1 MTLLVIKEGMLATV
15 QDLGRYGFRSFG
27 VNPSGVMDRTATRL
41 LNLLL
46 DNDES
51 AAVLEM
57 HFPAGEF
64 LFEEATDLAIGGAD
78 FSAELSSGPVTH
90 WAVTHA
96 RGGDILRFVKKR
108 IGNRV
113 YLAVVGGFKVDEWLG
128 SASTSLV
135 TATGGFNGRRLIAGD
150 RIKFKPGAECR
161 YNSARVGN
169 SLVPLYS
176 NSPTLRVTA
185 GPEFDMLTGISQ
197 HQFFTE
203 QFAISPQS
211 DRMGFRLNGPRLYR
225 LSDAEILSSGTTF
238 GTIQLLPDG
247 QMIVLMADHQTTGG
261 YPRIATIA
269 SVDLPLIAQ
278 LGPGSKVSF
287 DLIET
292 EYAERLVLE
301 LEKSVAFL
309 RTGLRVNRGSL

>member
-1 MTLLVIKEGMLATV
+1 MSLLVIKQGMLTTV

-27 VNPSGVMDRTATRL
+27 VNPGGVMDRTAARL
-41 LNLLL
+41 LNQLLG
-46 DNDES
+46 NDEN

-64 LFEEATDLAIGGAD
+64 LVEETTDLAIGGAD
-78 FSAELSSGPVTH
+78 FSAELSGGPVTR
-90 WAVTHA
+90 WAVAHA
-96 RGGDILRFVKKR
+96 RKGDILRFVKKR
-108 IGNRV
+108 IGNRA
-113 YLAVVGGFKVDEWLG
+113 YLAVNGGFEVDEWLG
-128 SASTSLV
+128 SASTSFV

-150 RIKFKPGAECR
+150 RIKFKPRAECR
-161 YNSARVGN
+161 HNSTRIGN
-169 SLVPLYS
+169 SLIPKYS
-176 NSPTLRVTA
+176 DSPALRVTA
-185 GPEFDMLTGISQ
+185 GPEFDTLTGISQ

-203 QFAISPQS
+203 HFAISPQS

-247 QMIVLMADHQTTGG
+247 QVIVLMADHQTTGG
-261 YPRIATIA
+261 YPRIATVA

-292 EYAERLVLE
+292 DYAERLVLD
-301 LEKSVAFL
+301 LEKSLAFL
-309 RTGLRVNRGSL
+309 RTGLRVISGSL